1 MAVPTILQSDIMVE
15 LILPF
20 ILVFTVIFAIL
31 QKTEILGKD
40 KRQIDALVALAIGLI
55 TVAYANVT
63 GIIVSLMPFLAV
75 SAVVILV
82 FLILW
87 GFSFVGDDKFKVPN
101 GVKIAF
107 GILAALGTLI
117 AVLYVTPAWG
127 YVLNVIYG
135 DESSALLSNVIVIVI
150 IVGAVAAVIWK
161 KKGS

>member
-1 MAVPTILQSDIMVE
+1 MVVPTILQSDIMVE
-15 LILPF
+15 MILPF

-40 KRQIDALVALAIGLI
+40 KRQIDALVALTIGLI
-55 TVAYANVT
+55 TVAYANAT

-75 SAVVILV
+75 SAVVILI

-87 GFSFVGDDKFKVPN
+87 GFVFVKEDFKVPN
-101 GVKIAF
+101 GVRIAF
-107 GILAALGTLI
+107 GILAAVGTLI

-127 YVLNVIYG
+127 YILNVIYG

-161 KKGS
+161 KKST